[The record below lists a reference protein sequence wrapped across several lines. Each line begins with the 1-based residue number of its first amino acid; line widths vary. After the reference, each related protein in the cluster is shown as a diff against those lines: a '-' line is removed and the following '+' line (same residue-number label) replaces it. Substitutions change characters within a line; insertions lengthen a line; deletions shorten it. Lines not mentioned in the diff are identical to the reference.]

1 MCPCACRA
9 PIGYCSVPAAAPT
22 RRWYGRTISSCSTST
37 VTSFIIPAAP
47 FRWNGASTPAFTA
60 TGPSACASPTCM
72 RGTRRRWASPVT
84 TSCRSSC
91 TDPFSTA
98 ACRPGTTRGSS
109 STTSRRPTSRARSA
123 TRSRCRC
130 AAMAASWSE
139 RALRQPSSAARSWR
153 RMPASNWRPRSSAER
168 SRCRPTRRGIAPRA
182 PTIRASSTCCGRT
195 TSAGWRCAG
204 EPDDKARSSLP
215 RAQLQ
220 DTPRSAAMTFRPIA
234 TSFVVGFF
242 LAALANAASPAAA
255 QTAPLNPRVA
265 IKLGPIGAVSD
276 AGIFIAQ
283 EKGYFTDEGLDVELV
298 SFKAAPQILP
308 AIATGEVQ
316 VSGSAVTPAL
326 FNAFARGIGMKLVAD
341 KGQVA
346 KGFGFAA
353 IVIRSDLTDTV
364 KDFKDLKGRK
374 FAVMGKG
381 VSSTAQ
387 LGKALELGGIEPSEV
402 EFVELGLPEMV
413 AALGNKAIDGATLLE
428 PFITLATVRNV
439 AVRWKGMEDFLPFT
453 GQNGVIIYS
462 QRFAEE
468 QGEAAKRWMV
478 AYLKGT
484 RAYLDAV
491 TSGADRDGVNAILA
505 KHTAVKDVSLLGR
518 IAPTGFD
525 PNGRLEIKSLEAD
538 QDWFLKLGLQQG
550 RADLSRVIDYQYLDY
565 AVSQLGKR

>member
-1 MCPCACRA
+1 
-9 PIGYCSVPAAAPT
+9 
-22 RRWYGRTISSCSTST
+22 
-37 VTSFIIPAAP
+37 
-47 FRWNGASTPAFTA
+47 
-60 TGPSACASPTCM
+60 
-72 RGTRRRWASPVT
+72 
-84 TSCRSSC
+84 
-91 TDPFSTA
+91 
-98 ACRPGTTRGSS
+98 
-109 STTSRRPTSRARSA
+109 
-123 TRSRCRC
+123 
-130 AAMAASWSE
+130 
-139 RALRQPSSAARSWR
+139 
-153 RMPASNWRPRSSAER
+153 
-168 SRCRPTRRGIAPRA
+168 
-182 PTIRASSTCCGRT
+182 
-195 TSAGWRCAG
+195 
-204 EPDDKARSSLP
+204 
-215 RAQLQ
+215 
-220 DTPRSAAMTFRPIA
+220 MTFRPVA
-234 TSFVVGFF
+234 TSFGVGFF
-242 LAALANAASPAAA
+242 LAALAIAGSLAAA

-265 IKLGPIGAVSD
+265 IKVGAIGAVSD

-283 EKGYFTDEGLDVELV
+283 EKGYFKDEGLDVELV

-428 PFITLATVRNV
+428 PFITLATARNV

-462 QRFAEE
+462 QKFAEE

-484 RAYLDAV
+484 RPTRCRHQRGRSRRRQRDPSQAYRGQGRLLAR
-491 TSGADRDGVNAILA
+491 ADRAHGIRSERTTGDQESRSRPGLVPQARPAAGTRRPRPRHRLSILG
-505 KHTAVKDVSLLGR
+505 LCR
-518 IAPTGFD
+518 IAAGQT
-525 PNGRLEIKSLEAD
+525 
-538 QDWFLKLGLQQG
+538 
-550 RADLSRVIDYQYLDY
+550 LSRGCGQVLAPTCAKTLACAQDRRGG
-565 AVSQLGKR
+565 ACSR